1 MMGKSLKDSVVGIV
15 GMGNIGLSVLARLK
29 PFKIR
34 QFLYTANS
42 RKPKAEELGAVLVN
56 FKQLL
61 QTSDFVIV
69 CCSLN
74 DTTRH
79 LFNADAFK
87 LMKNSSIFIN
97 TSRGGVVD
105 QAALVDALASRRI
118 KAAGLDVM
126 TPEPIPLNDPLL
138 SLDNVGKCFQ

>member
-1 MMGKSLKDSVVGIV
+1 MGKSLKDSVVGIV

>member
-1 MMGKSLKDSVVGIV
+1 MGKSLKDSVVGIV

-69 CCSLN
+69 CCSMN